1 MIVIDD
7 GKGFDV
13 GAYRNLRPETS
24 FGLAGVTERVEM
36 VGGRLELTSEEG
48 KGTRA
53 EIRIP
58 FERSPE
64 APLKAPDQIRAS
76 EGAA

>member
-1 MIVIDD
+1 
-7 GKGFDV
+7 
-13 GAYRNLRPETS
+13 
-24 FGLAGVTERVEM
+24 M

-58 FERSPE
+58 FDRS
-64 APLKAPDQIRAS
+64 AC